1 MYGFNCTV
9 YDHTYF
15 LQNKKLSI
23 KGETTQ
29 LTIDNMAQAVIDVDP
44 NKKPEY
50 MHTFIDWSH
59 GSCISL
65 KGQF

>member
-1 MYGFNCTV
+1 MVLIAQFMTIHSFYKI
-9 YDHTYF
+9 
-15 LQNKKLSI
+15 KKLCI

-50 MHTFIDWSH
+50 IHTFID
-59 GSCISL
+59 
-65 KGQF
+65 